1 MLPSVLGV
9 PEERILIHHTFIGGD
24 FGAKNV
30 QGALPI
36 AYERRFKILLDSLAT
51 IRQLCRGEAVGPA
64 VLNPWPNSVGGP
76 PILIGSWASDIWIR
90 RAARDFDGWL
100 TSGGGPG
107 GTNFRNLV
115 EGIKRY
121 RDEGGKRAI
130 VATVGVDFKASSPP
144 LTEESRFTLR
154 CSPGEAVERI
164 ERVAELGYDD
174 VLLRKDDLTE
184 DDVLEVASTLR
195 LPQFQ

>member
-1 MLPSVLGV
+1 L
-9 PEERILIHHTFIGGD
+9 
-24 FGAKNV
+24 V
-30 QGALPI
+30 Q
-36 AYERRFKILLDSLAT
+36 
-51 IRQLCRGEAVGPA
+51 
-64 VLNPWPNSVGGP
+64 
-76 PILIGSWASDIWIR
+76 
-90 RAARDFDGWL
+90 
-100 TSGGGPG
+100 
-107 GTNFRNLV
+107 
-115 EGIKRY
+115 GIKRY

-154 CSPGEAVERI
+154 CPPGEAVERI